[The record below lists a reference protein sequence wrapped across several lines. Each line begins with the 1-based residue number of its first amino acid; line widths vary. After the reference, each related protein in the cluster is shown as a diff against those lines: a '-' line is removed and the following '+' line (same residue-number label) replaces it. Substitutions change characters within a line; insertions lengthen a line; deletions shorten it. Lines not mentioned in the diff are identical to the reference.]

1 MLRKRVLRRRLAVET
16 LERRQMLAGDMS
28 NPGNAL
34 DVNNDLD
41 ISALD
46 ALVVINRLNG
56 GDSGEGYFYDVSGDK
71 LVTAVDALQ
80 IINALNNALPD
91 VTLKLRNDTDHD
103 PQAIPNDLRTFD
115 LGLQGK
121 VVFAG
126 AASSLFIGKGD
137 ATWIDISDRLQSTGR
152 FELDDAAVRAALGDL
167 SRGNL
172 RLHLSPNAS
181 LDRARSIELEL
192 LSAPPQPRLIEAGLN
207 EDGNVVLDVLG
218 STYDPDSDPAAVR
231 VEVRQQPTSGTLTPL
246 GNTYVYRPVAN
257 FHGTDTV
264 VYEVFD
270 EIESSGLTTL
280 VISVESVNDEPV
292 LTTIQ
297 DIAIDVSGGKIDM
310 PFPLSDADGDAL
322 NVVGFATARN
332 PLAEIRD
339 NYGLA
344 HAGDD
349 YFNLTGLNEKWLF
362 GKDQTAFILMPNGDL
377 VQWMGTYDAT
387 GSPETLIAR
396 LGESVYNDPSLLWGA
411 APDVFAPVSVF
422 IDRGTISTDD
432 GESEPDA
439 AGEEVP
445 DQTRLVVIPDA
456 GLYGNFTVTV
466 VVDDGQTAETRSFNV
481 TIDSQLDESLQTL
494 EVLRNLQSN
503 AANLTLQQTP
513 EFIEKLQDD
522 LPAIEDPSSSQEIT
536 RLLELLQEYQVQF
549 DANLAAAQ
557 RDNLARLSV
566 FDQQIANLQ
575 LSKQRLEALQSA
587 YATEWDAY
595 YATRRPAEGYPNPN
609 VNMAPIFV
617 HGNSYPEPFRVYQGE
632 RLRIDFTAV
641 HPKGFVRYE
650 FNYGA
655 HDSATLGHLLT
666 PVHTG
671 VFDWTVPET
680 ASGDYAFEVTAIGRN
695 ENNAELRSKA
705 TFRVEILP
713 NQPTLESLT
722 ITPATISDTGTDAIT
737 LSANSAFHP
746 RNSVS
751 TVYYQDT
758 NGNNAF
764 DADFDQVLNSFG
776 GDDWTGLPNPVASDA
791 SEVTFFARTRISTP
805 GGTIWSQPSS
815 VKVPVYHTP
824 KLQSNLLASTTDETT
839 LGNVDVPARQVARYG
854 DGNSAI
860 VSIDANNRLTLQRYR
875 DVNVI
880 GLGAAVGAPVVL
892 GDVES
897 SQAIIH
903 AKSDS
908 EGNVTILYQSG
919 AGSESISLLR
929 VSSTNETII
938 APTSIAT
945 IENTA
950 YGAQFTFDM
959 NGNGEGVLAWIGN
972 QDSPVVFVQT
982 FTGGGGMLGTLRELN
997 GLTGSY
1003 DGARWDTASVNAA
1016 GNYMINVENL
1026 GRPFNLRGNARSGAF
1041 PSVTPI
1047 DFQANQ
1053 VAINS
1058 IGWTVMA
1065 NADAMQLIDPLGRP
1079 VGNPLDIQAATGFPF
1094 LFDINFLSD
1103 DTVAVLRDY
1112 SSEVTQELFSLSLQ
1126 PGLAL
1131 EQVLVVGPD
1140 SLQAGGEID
1149 VAFSVRNNSSTSY
1162 DATDVVFYLSRD
1174 ETFDVADRL
1183 LGTVTANR
1191 ILTSGTV
1198 ENFTASINLSPS
1210 QDPYWFAGVDSLF
1223 LIASTPTAGSQV
1235 AIEIDPVSVDF
1246 AEPNSRTGDRTSAV
1260 IDPRTPR
1267 GQQTRISPVQ
1277 TAADQ
1282 NASADYTKSDAFI
1295 ELIGYQFLGVARD
1308 LANDET
1314 TPFEVRDQIFALMT
1328 DVETS
1333 IETYQLK
1340 RFRSAEEKASLL
1352 LAAEFVRDTRLANA
1366 QADEV
1371 RKLNEAKDVRDQVV
1385 LPNQKIIADARASIE
1400 GLVTAERERIN
1411 SVIDELAQ
1419 DVENRVSD
1427 INQKINAFNDLVFK
1441 PFLKPSE
1448 WQDYFRLDKLIEM
1461 LDEQLE
1467 RVKSDLRNE
1476 REKLTGIRARITER
1490 VESEIAYQKSL
1501 VTLAETTF
1509 NESKERFRHDF
1520 NRVVAQ
1526 AGSDFEKAKKTIE
1539 QATAAVGPV
1548 MDRVGQVVTD
1558 QIEIIQSINSLG
1570 DLFQKAKDDA
1580 QAADEQNPFGS
1591 VQQNIDA
1598 AESQLQVAKSVLDQ
1612 LNDQLAPFIDAFKQA
1627 GGELSEWS
1635 KETGGKISDW
1645 TKDTGLAEWAKD
1657 SASDVLDQEV
1667 IAYKAV
1673 TDFTMSLNLTNAA
1686 FYLDAKV
1693 GPGVG
1698 YDSRKLN
1705 ELLESGSPSI
1715 PDIDPVDAIR
1725 KIFSARIVQEDNY
1738 DFTMKQLQNEFDK
1751 QSVYLSSRRFVDHF
1765 GAESAAEI
1773 VVEAILFGGSNAAK
1787 DAIADIGEHIRLE
1800 LNDIMGW
1807 LEQRA
1812 TDQIEELIP
1821 EIVRSF
1827 LTGQNFRS
1835 PHIELR
1841 WTPIDYTYTLKPEP
1855 LLGKLVDAVGGNSG
1869 VIDDFVKKH
1878 QQSSRHAG
1886 FALIW
1891 QIPDAEDPEAQIN
1904 AYLDDFEFGEFDG
1917 PSLTPELIAKA
1928 FQELVNEQLPDNLK
1942 LNEDALKVLNEL
1954 GPIASEVGKFE
1965 KFLAETVS
1973 DVLGFDTTE
1982 IRDLMKKV
1990 QNLADDNFVL
2000 DFKDTPAADRLG
2012 EFMKKITTGNQRSA
2026 KVTEFSFDLKTFTLI
2041 IKGTM
2046 CHQHSWGTIG
2056 DILEGIQSKINGS

>member
-1 MLRKRVLRRRLAVET
+1 MLRKRLHRRRLIVET
-16 LERRQMLAGDMS
+16 LERRQMLAGDMT

-34 DVNNDLD
+34 DTNGDLD

-46 ALVVINRLNG
+46 ALVVINRLNEG
-56 GDSGEGYFYDVSGDK
+56 VSGEGYFYDVSGDK
-71 LVTAVDALQ
+71 FVTAVDALQ
-80 IINALNNALPD
+80 IINALNNSLPE

-103 PQAIPNDLRTFD
+103 PQATPNDLRTFD

-121 VVFAG
+121 IVFAG
-126 AASSLFIGKGD
+126 ESSSLFIGKGD
-137 ATWIDISDRLQSTGR
+137 DNWIDISDRLQSTGR

-172 RLHLSPNAS
+172 RLHLSSTAS
-181 LDRARSIELEL
+181 LDRARNIELEV
-192 LSAPPQPRLIEAGLN
+192 LSAPPQPRLIEAGLD
-207 EDGNVVLDVLG
+207 EDGNVVLDILDR
-218 STYDPDSDPAAVR
+218 TYDPDSDSSEVR
-231 VEVRQQPTSGTLTPL
+231 VEIRQQPASGTLTPL
-246 GNTYVYRPVAN
+246 DNTYVYRPVAN
-257 FHGTDTV
+257 FHGTDTL

-270 EIESSGLTTL
+270 EKESSGLITL
-280 VISVESVNDEPV
+280 VISVASVNDEPV
-292 LTTIQ
+292 LPSVQ
-297 DIAIDVSGGKIDM
+297 DIAIDVSSGNIDI
-310 PFPLSDADGDAL
+310 PFPLRDADGDEL

-339 NYGLA
+339 TYGLA

-362 GKDQTAFILMPNGDL
+362 GKNQTAFILMPNGDL

-387 GSPETLIAR
+387 GTPETLIAR
-396 LGESVYNDPSLLWGA
+396 LGESVYDGPSLLWDA
-411 APDVFAPVSVF
+411 TPDIFAPVSVF
-422 IDRGTISTDD
+422 IDRGTASSDD
-432 GESEPDA
+432 GESEPPGG
-439 AGEEVP
+439 GEEAS

-456 GLYGNFTVTV
+456 GLYGNFTVTI
-466 VVDDGQTAETRSFNV
+466 VVDDGQTAEARSFAV
-481 TIDSQLDESLQTL
+481 TVDSQVDESLQTL
-494 EVLRNLQSN
+494 EVLQNLQ
-503 AANLTLQQTP
+503 ADATDLTLEQTP
-513 EFIEKLQDD
+513 EFIAQLQED
-522 LPAIEDPSSSQEIT
+522 LPTIEDPTTSQEIT
-536 RLLELLQEYQVQF
+536 RLLELLEEYQVQF

-566 FDQQIANLQ
+566 FDQQIADLQ

-587 YATEWDAY
+587 YATQWDAY
-595 YATRRPAEGYPNPN
+595 FGTRRPVEGYSNPN
-609 VNMAPIFV
+609 LSMAPVFV
-617 HGNSYPEPFRVYQGE
+617 HGKNYSEPFRVYQGE

-641 HPKGFVRYE
+641 HPKGLVNYQ

-671 VFDWTVPET
+671 IFDWTVPSR
-680 ASGDYAFEVTAIGRN
+680 AAGNYAFEVTAIGRD
-695 ENNAELRSKA
+695 EVNAERRS
-705 TFRVEILP
+705 TVPFQVEVLP
-713 NQPTLESLT
+713 NQPTIQSLT
-722 ITPATISDTGTDAIT
+722 ITPATISDTGTDVIT
-737 LSANSAFHP
+737 LNANNAFHP
-746 RNSVS
+746 RNSVN

-758 NGNNAF
+758 NGNDVF
-764 DADFDQVLNSFG
+764 DEDIDQVLNSFG
-776 GDDWTGLPNPVASDA
+776 GDDWTGLPSPIA
-791 SEVTFFARTRISTP
+791 SEVNAVTFFARTSISTP
-805 GGTIWSQPSS
+805 GGTIWSAPSS
-815 VKVPVYHTP
+815 EKVPVHHTP
-824 KLQSNLLASTTDETT
+824 KLQSNVLTSTNDEVS
-839 LGNVDVPARQVARYG
+839 LNNVGVPSRQIARYG
-854 DGNSAI
+854 NGNSAVI
-860 VSIDANNRLTLQRYR
+860 SADFDNQLMLQRYQS
-875 DVNVI
+875 VNATGI
-880 GLGAAVGAPVVL
+880 GTPIGDPVVL
-892 GDVES
+892 GSVENS
-897 SQAIIH
+897 SAIIH

-908 EGNVTILYQSG
+908 EGNLTIAYQSG
-919 AGSESISLLR
+919 SGSGTISLLR

-938 APTSIAT
+938 GPTSVAAV
-945 IENTA
+945 ENTA
-950 YGAQFTFDM
+950 YGVQFTFDM
-959 NGNGEGVLAWIGN
+959 NGNGEGVLAWIGS
-972 QDSPVVFVQT
+972 QDTPVVFVQA
-982 FTGGGGMLGTLRELN
+982 FTDGGGTLGAMRELN

-1003 DGARWDTASVNAA
+1003 DGARWDAVSINAA
-1016 GNYMINVENL
+1016 GNYIINVENF
-1026 GRPFNLRGNARSGAF
+1026 GRPINLRGNARSGAF

-1065 NADAMQLIDPLGRP
+1065 NGDVMQLIDPLGRP
-1079 VGNPLDIQAATGFPF
+1079 VGNPLDIQPATGFAS
-1094 LFDINFLSD
+1094 LFDLRFLTD
-1103 DTVAVLRDY
+1103 DTIAVLRER
-1112 SSEVTQELFSLSLQ
+1112 SSEITQELFSLSLQ

-1131 EQVLVVGPD
+1131 EQLLVVGPNN
-1140 SLQAGGEID
+1140 LEAGGAIE
-1149 VAFSVRNNSSTSY
+1149 VTFSVRNDSSTSY

-1183 LGTVTANR
+1183 LGTVTADKT
-1191 ILTSGTV
+1191 LTRGTV
-1198 ENFTASINLSPS
+1198 ENFTASVNLSPS
-1210 QDPYWFAGVDSLF
+1210 QDPYWYEGGDSLF
-1223 LIASTPTAGSQV
+1223 LIATTPSAGSQV

-1246 AEPNSRTGDRTSAV
+1246 ADPNSRTGDVTSVA

-1267 GQQTRISPVQ
+1267 GQQTRFSPVQ

-1282 NASADYTKSDAFI
+1282 NASSDYTRSDAFI

-1308 LANDET
+1308 LANEKT
-1314 TPFEVRDQIFALMT
+1314 THVEIRDQIFSLMK

-1340 RFRSAEEKASLL
+1340 RFRSAEEKVALIIE
-1352 LAAEFVRDTRLANA
+1352 AESVRDTRITDAEAVETRQLNA
-1366 QADEV
+1366 
-1371 RKLNEAKDVRDQVV
+1371 AKDLRDLVV
-1385 LPNQKIIADARASIE
+1385 VPNQKIIDDARASIE

-1411 SVIDELAQ
+1411 GVINGLVK
-1419 DVENRVSD
+1419 DVEDRVSE
-1427 INQKINAFNDLVFK
+1427 INQKFESFNDLVLK
-1441 PFLKPSE
+1441 PFLNPSE
-1448 WQDYFRLDKLIEM
+1448 WSDYFRLDKLIEK
-1461 LDEQLE
+1461 LDEKLE
-1467 RVKSDLRNE
+1467 SVKSDLQNE
-1476 REKLTGIRARITER
+1476 REKLTGLRARITEQ

-1501 VTLAETTF
+1501 VSLAETTF
-1509 NESKERFRHDF
+1509 NESKERIKNDF

-1526 AGSDFEKAKKTIE
+1526 AGTDFEKAKKTIE

-1558 QIEIIQSINSLG
+1558 QIEIIQSINSLE

-1580 QAADEQNPFGS
+1580 QTADEQNPFGS
-1591 VQQNIDA
+1591 VQKNIDA

-1612 LNDQLAPFIDAFKQA
+1612 LNDKLAPVIDAFKQA
-1627 GGELSEWS
+1627 GGGFSDWS

-1645 TKDTGLAEWAKD
+1645 TKDTGLADWAKD
-1657 SASDVLDQEV
+1657 SASDVLDEEV
-1667 IAYKAV
+1667 VAYKAV

-1705 ELLESGSPSI
+1705 ELLDSGSPSI

-1855 LLGKLVDAVGGNSG
+1855 LLGKVVDAVGGNSA

-1886 FALIW
+1886 FAIIW
-1891 QIPDAEDPEAQIN
+1891 QIPDAGDPEAQIN
-1904 AYLDDFEFGEFDG
+1904 DYLDNFEFGEFDG

-1928 FQELVNEQLPDNLK
+1928 FQELVNEQLPEHLK
-1942 LNEDALKVLNEL
+1942 LSDDTIKVLNEL

-1982 IRDLMKKV
+1982 IRDLMNKV

-2012 EFMKKITTGNQRSA
+2012 DFMKKITTGNERSA
-2026 KVTEFSFDLKTFTLI
+2026 KVTEFSFDLKTFTLT

-2046 CHQHSWGTIG
+2046 CHKHSWGTIG
-2056 DILEGIQSKINGS
+2056 DILEGIQSKVNGS